1 MGFILS
7 ILLLVILGY
16 YCNYFYIYKGK
27 RAKNHAWAAIY
38 SEIVVLVFLVGS
50 ILMYTNVLG
59 FIPALFNNLP
69 WMSGTEFLH
78 GADFMW
84 NGMRLIG
91 ISSNIAVTTDI
102 HKIAV
107 VLFFTYVPTY
117 IFGKLFGEFMFGRR
131 TYERGVS
138 WGLS

>member
-1 MGFILS
+1 MFVKS
-7 ILLLVILGY
+7 IILLVILGY
-16 YCNYFYIYKGK
+16 YCNFFYIYKGK
-27 RAKNHAWAAIY
+27 RAKNHAWAAMY
-38 SEIVVLVFLVGS
+38 SEVVVLFFVITG

-59 FIPALFNNLP
+59 FIPAVLNNLP
-69 WMSGTEFLH
+69 WLQDDPFLH

-84 NGMRLIG
+84 NSLRLIG
-91 ISSNIAVTTDI
+91 FSSNIAVTPDLHRFAI
-102 HKIAV
+102 IIIFSYIPV
-107 VLFFTYVPTY
+107 Y